1 MSIELLAAY
10 SEFFSVGAFAA
21 VLLCAGLAIG
31 LILGRRKA
39 SHSHSASDRL
49 EMQRLMGML
58 APLVDWTRSLAEDMS
73 QFRFLVGGVSQLFRD
88 APERLN
94 DRQRLDTAGLLSQV
108 VDANEQLQQR
118 LNQAEHML
126 KEQASEIST
135 YMSEARTDALTG
147 LPNRRAFDEDLAR
160 RMAEWRRYRRP
171 LSILMVDVDH
181 FKKFNDTYGHQTGDE
196 VLRQVAKL
204 LRDTMRE
211 SDLVVRYGGEE
222 MAVVQPATDIQ
233 EACRGSQRARRAIE
247 ATRFGV
253 NGQALSVTVSLGT
266 AGCLEAETSASLVKR
281 ADEALYAAKQ
291 AGRNRAF
298 WHDGCRCLPVA
309 GEMAA
314 LSRPGVAQSQPRV
327 PGQAGQDDAYESP
340 ASFAK
345 ICQDL
350 RSRLEQV
357 AATPAAK
364 E

>member
-1 MSIELLAAY
+1 MSIELLAVFT
-10 SEFFSVGAFAA
+10 EFLWNWAFAA
-21 VLLCAGLAIG
+21 IVLCAGLAIG
-31 LILGRRKA
+31 LVLGRRQVTH
-39 SHSHSASDRL
+39 SHSHSAADRL
-49 EMQRLMGML
+49 EMQRLIEML
-58 APLVDWTRSLAEDMS
+58 TPLVDWTRSLAEDMS
-73 QFRFLVGGVSQLFRD
+73 QFRGLVGGVSQFFRE

-126 KEQASEIST
+126 NEQASEIST

-171 LSILMVDVDH
+171 LSIMMVDIDH

-196 VLRQVAKL
+196 VLCQVTKL
-204 LRDTMRE
+204 LRDTVRE
-211 SDLVVRYGGEE
+211 SDLVARYGGEE

-233 EACRGSQRARRAIE
+233 ESCRGAQRARRAIE
-247 ATRFGV
+247 TTRFAV
-253 NGQALSVTVSLGT
+253 DGQTLNVTVSLGT
-266 AGCLEAETSASLVKR
+266 AECLESDNSTDLVKR

-291 AGRNRAF
+291 AGRNRAY
-298 WHDGCRCLPVA
+298 WHDGCCCLPVA
-309 GEMAA
+309 GESAA
-314 LSRPGVAQSQPRV
+314 TSQP
-327 PGQAGQDDAYESP
+327 GIADSP
-340 ASFAK
+340 ATVPSNDDVCESHVSFAQ

-350 RSRLEQV
+350 RCRLEYV
-357 AATPAAK
+357 TTPAGK